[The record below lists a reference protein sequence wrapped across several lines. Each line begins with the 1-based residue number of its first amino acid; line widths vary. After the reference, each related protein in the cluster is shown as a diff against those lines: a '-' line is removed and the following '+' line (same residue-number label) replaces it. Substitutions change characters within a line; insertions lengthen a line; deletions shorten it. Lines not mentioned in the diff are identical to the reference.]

1 MTIIE
6 RHDRAP
12 KPSRFEPAMTGVS
25 SPLPTGALACR
36 SCGRPV
42 DHPDPGSVEVL
53 SVWPR
58 QIAISARDILVPST
72 DVRVTRCD
80 ICAPRV
86 SRALALVVALN
97 LGSVPGPGEVEA
109 DRIDAALAALDL
121 IGIRGDNTR
130 SLTRTPGDLG
140 DLVAALAHIGGAASW
155 SAGLLQ
161 GNDPA
166 TCAPKRW
173 AHVPSTLPRAA
184 KDAYRALILR
194 MMESPTACPPP
205 LEDGT
210 LRGCL
215 LCGRGTLKVKPSD
228 AAEAWGKVERVQPGT
243 LGGTSTPEMVSGFIC
258 PVCRPSVETVGAP
271 GIPAIDRALTTYLG
285 FALMSGAEFRWPLG
299 KAWAALPVGT
309 ESNRE
314 PWGHLDTVRLAHQLD
329 AARYVQ
335 RVTQPEAAR

>member
-1 MTIIE
+1 
-6 RHDRAP
+6 
-12 KPSRFEPAMTGVS
+12 MTGVS
-25 SPLPTGALACR
+25 TTLPAGALACR
-36 SCGRPV
+36 SCGAAV
-42 DHPDPGSVEVL
+42 DNPDPESVEVL

-58 QIAISARDILVPST
+58 QIAISTRDIPVPST
-72 DVRVTRCD
+72 EVRVTRCD
-80 ICAPRV
+80 ICASRKT
-86 SRALALVVALN
+86 RALALVMALN

-109 DRIDAALAALDL
+109 DRIDAALAALDV

-140 DLVAALAHIGGAASW
+140 DLVAAMAHIGGAASW
-155 SAGLLQ
+155 TAGLMQ

-166 TCAPKRW
+166 TCAPRRW
-173 AHVPSTLPRAA
+173 AHVPPELPRAA
-184 KDAYRALILR
+184 KTAYRALILR

-205 LEDGT
+205 TVDGA

-215 LCGRGTLKVKPSD
+215 LCGRGSLKVKPSD

-243 LGGTSTPEMVSGFIC
+243 LGGTSTPEMVAGFIC
-258 PVCRPSVETVGAP
+258 PVCRTSVETMGAP
-271 GIPAIDRALTTYLG
+271 GTPAVDRALTTYLG
-285 FALMSGAEFRWPLG
+285 FTLMSGAQFRWPLG

-309 ESNRE
+309 DPNRE

-335 RVTQPEAAR
+335 RVPQPEDAR